1 MAYLPAGTYH
11 ERYRQDHAWWQ
22 TGLVRAKMAV
32 LAVLL
37 LVVVPL
43 APEFLGGYGS
53 YLISVANIT
62 AYTILSSLGVQLLI
76 GYCGQITLGHAAF
89 IAVGAY
95 ATAVGILQYQL
106 PYPVAAALGAVLAGL
121 WSVLFGLPSARIKGF
136 YLIMTTMAAQ
146 FITVDFIITQYV
158 SRVGGR
164 EQAFS
169 LPPGTVGIGSWAI
182 DTDLKVYYLLVALV
196 ILCVAAL
203 ANLLRTRVGR
213 AWIAIRDNDI
223 AAEAMGVNVVYYKLL
238 AFFAAGALG
247 GIAGAAWIPSLYAV
261 SPEHFK
267 LDWSLWIVGVILIG
281 GIGSL
286 HGVIFGSIFVTG
298 VLELLKAA
306 VIPLSEWAP
315 ALSERFIYTKEG
327 AFGLAIVLF
336 LLYEPRG
343 LAYRWQQAKNYF
355 NLWPFA
361 Y

>member
-1 MAYLPAGTYH
+1 MRYLPAGLYH
-11 ERYRQDHAWWQ
+11 ERYLEQHAWWQ
-22 TGLVRAKMAV
+22 TGFVRAKMVALAVAV
-32 LAVLL
+32 LVVL
-37 LVVVPL
+37 PL
-43 APEFLGGYGS
+43 TANLYV
-53 YLISVANIT
+53 ISVANIVG
-62 AYTILSSLGVQLLI
+62 YTILSALGVQLLI

-95 ATAVGILQYQL
+95 ATAIGILQYNL
-106 PYPVAAALGAVLAGL
+106 PYPVSAAIGCVLAGV
-121 WSVLFGLPSARIKGF
+121 WSVLFGLPSARVKGF

-158 SRVGGR
+158 SRIGGR
-164 EQAFS
+164 GHYFS
-169 LPPGTVGIGSWAI
+169 LPPGTVTIGPWAV
-182 DTDLKVYYLLVALV
+182 DSELKVYFVVMILV
-196 ILCVAAL
+196 ILCLAAM

-223 AAEAMGVNVVYYKLL
+223 AAEAMGVNIVYYKLL
-238 AFFAAGALG
+238 AFFAAGVLAG
-247 GIAGAAWIPSLYAV
+247 VAGAVWVPNLYFV
-261 SPEHFK
+261 SPEHFQ
-267 LDWSLWIVGVILIG
+267 LSWGLWVVGVILIG

-286 HGVIFGSIFVTG
+286 HGVVFGSLFVT
-298 VLELLKAA
+298 VILEVLKAA

-315 ALSERFIYTKEG
+315 GLSERFLYVKEA

-343 LAYRWQQAKNYF
+343 LAYRWEQIKTYF

>member
-1 MAYLPAGTYH
+1 MYLPSGVYH
-11 ERYRQDHAWWQ
+11 ETYAVSHAWWQ
-22 TGLVRAKMAV
+22 TNFVRAKMA
-32 LAVLL
+32 L
-37 LVVVPL
+37 LVAFVLTLPL
-43 APEFLGGYGS
+43 YVNLYWIGVS
-53 YLISVANIT
+53 NIIL
-62 AYTILSSLGVQLLI
+62 YTILSALGVQLLI

-95 ATAVGILQYQL
+95 VTAIGVLFWGL
-106 PYPVAAALGAVLAGL
+106 PYPVAAVLGCLLAGV

-146 FITVDFIITQYV
+146 FITVDFIITHYV

-164 EQAFS
+164 EHYFS
-169 LPPGTVGIGSWAI
+169 LPPGTITIAGWPVDSEI
-182 DTDLKVYYLLVALV
+182 KVYYLASALT
-196 ILCVAAL
+196 ILSLAGM

-223 AAEAMGVNVVYYKLL
+223 AAETMGVNVVYYKLL
-238 AFFAAGALG
+238 AFFAAGVLAG
-247 GIAGAAWIPSLYAV
+247 VAGAVWIPSLLFV
-261 SPEHFK
+261 SPEHFQFS
-267 LDWSLWIVGVILIG
+267 WGLWLVGVILIG

-286 HGVIFGSIFVTG
+286 HGVVFGAIFVT
-298 VLELLKAA
+298 LIPELLRFA
-306 VIPLSEWAP
+306 VFPLSDVYP
-315 ALSERFIYTKEG
+315 ALSERFLYVKEA

-343 LAYRWQQAKNYF
+343 LAYRWQQTKNYF